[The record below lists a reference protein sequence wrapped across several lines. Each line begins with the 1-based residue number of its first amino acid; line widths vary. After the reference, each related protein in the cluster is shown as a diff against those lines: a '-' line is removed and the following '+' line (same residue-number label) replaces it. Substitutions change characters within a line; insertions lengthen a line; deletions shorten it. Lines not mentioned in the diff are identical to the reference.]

1 MVSVYLLLSV
11 MLVSLINIMYELRF
25 NRSVISNISSVI
37 LEISNK
43 ICPQTLDRQHEEN
56 IQGTKRDI
64 EKSTEAKGT

>member
-1 MVSVYLLLSV
+1 
-11 MLVSLINIMYELRF
+11 MYELRF